1 MTASV
6 TAVSDQ
12 LDMQEFMPDS
22 FRKNWYGTEDMP
34 QSAEVV
40 PCVSLGSILQTFS
53 ISHID
58 FFSLDVEGA
67 ELEVLRT
74 LDLSALHFKVI
85 VVEQDGLNTTKD
97 EAVRE
102 LLLAH
107 NFELYVNKAL
117 RETIAGSRNDW
128 FVNKHFKPSKAH
140 DVAST
145 LS

>member
-1 MTASV
+1 
-6 TAVSDQ
+6 
-12 LDMQEFMPDS
+12 MPDS
-22 FRKNWYGTEDMP
+22 FRRNWYGTEVMP
-34 QSAEVV
+34 QTAEAV

-74 LDLSALHFKVI
+74 LDLSAVRFNII
-85 VVEQDGLNTTKD
+85 VVEQDGLDPTKD

-107 NFELYVNKAL
+107 DFELYVDEAL
-117 RETIAGSRNDW
+117 RETVAGSRNDW
-128 FVNKHFKPSKAH
+128 FVNKHFKPSKAP
-140 DVAST
+140 A
-145 LS
+145 